1 MRLIQISGR
10 GRVGKST
17 LAHLIA
23 THSLD
28 LGYIPIILPF
38 AKAIKD
44 AAAKQGLTKES
55 NSKEYREFCQKLGA
69 EKRKDDP
76 DYWAVRTFETIQE
89 YMVKEIENRKAK
101 KENFEYIVI
110 QDDVRYMNEI
120 RLGRELAATQIFIE
134 SGERKLEEEGADW
147 RNHES
152 EVLANE
158 IEKSFGKPNSNYED
172 LFDVIITND
181 ETLKDLD
188 KLVKNNIEEWLE
200 LGYLE
205 LEFED
210 EETE

>member
-158 IEKSFGKPNSNYED
+158 VEKSFGKPNSNYED

>member
-120 RLGRELAATQIFIE
+120 SLGRELAATQIFIE